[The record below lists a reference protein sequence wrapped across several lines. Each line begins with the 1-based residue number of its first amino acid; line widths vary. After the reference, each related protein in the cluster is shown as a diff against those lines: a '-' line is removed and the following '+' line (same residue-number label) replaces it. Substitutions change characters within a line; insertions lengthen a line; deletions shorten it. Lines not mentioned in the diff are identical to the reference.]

1 MKRRD
6 MIKGG
11 LCGVIG
17 LTVSA
22 PALGFSNEL
31 ELNDQVRTL
40 AAGVSVINA
49 GVGGD
54 NTANL
59 LQRIDKDCLVH
70 NPKLTV
76 LMVGTNDMNSVKHIP
91 LAKYEK
97 NLETIVDKIKK
108 TGSKILVLS
117 ILPAYEPYL
126 LTRHPA
132 AFYQPEGVKGR
143 RIAVNQVIEKVAIKH
158 KLYYMDLCHRFE
170 AVGNIGTG
178 MDSLIQ
184 NESNAGKTDG
194 IHPTA
199 NGYRFI
205 GLSVYDFIIDHKLP
219 TDTIV
224 CFGDSITKGDGSI
237 DKESYPA
244 YLKQLLS

>member
-6 MIKGG
+6 LIKGG

-22 PALGFSNEL
+22 PAFAFSNDAEFSA
-31 ELNDQVRTL
+31 QGRTG
-40 AAGVSVINA
+40 AAGPTVINA

-54 NTANL
+54 NTVNL
-59 LQRIDKDCLVH
+59 LERIDKDCLVH
-70 NPKLTV
+70 KPTLTV

-91 LAKYEK
+91 LADYER
-97 NLETIVDKIKK
+97 NLEIIVDKIKK
-108 TGSKILVLS
+108 TGSKILILS

-132 AFYQPEGVKGR
+132 AFYQPEGVQGR
-143 RIAVNQVIEKVAIKH
+143 RIALNQVIEKVAAKN
-158 KLYYMDLCHRFE
+158 KFFYMDLCHRFE
-170 AVGNIGTG
+170 AIGNIGTG

-205 GLSVYDFIIDHKLP
+205 GMSVYDFIVDHKLP

-237 DKESYPA
+237 DKQSYPA